1 MLFIAGVIITF
12 AALVVFP
19 RVRIRGATADH
30 LGWMSEQWL
39 IEQRRSHSR

>member
-12 AALVVFP
+12 AAIVVIP
-19 RVRIRGATADH
+19 IVRMRGATADP

-39 IEQRRSHSR
+39 IEHRRLHS